1 MSMLVTAC
9 SVRAGQAT
17 PPVIPAT
24 AHSSEAI
31 TRTPDLGN
39 QIRGMKVQLVA
50 RDSHPTVQLADGT
63 YRSTND
69 TASPDYADVTLLA
82 EPTALGDLNGDGIA
96 DAAALLAENYGGTG
110 TFVSLLAILDV
121 GGQPVQAGAY
131 LIDDRPKIG
140 SMRIDNGQITLGSEI
155 HGPNDPGC
163 CASLPVTDTLA

>member
-1 MSMLVTAC
+1 MKWLPVVCLMSMLVTAC

-24 AHSSEAI
+24 AQSSEAI

-39 QIRGMKVQLVA
+39 QIRSMKVQLVA
-50 RDSHPTVQLADGT
+50 RDTHPTVQLADGT

-110 TFVSLLAILDV
+110 TFVSLLAYP
-121 GGQPVQAGAY
+121 GRRRAAGASRRVP
-131 LIDDRPKIG
+131 DRRSAKD
-140 SMRIDNGQITLGSEI
+140 RQRADR
-155 HGPNDPGC
+155 
-163 CASLPVTDTLA
+163 